1 MNDTINIYIDEY
13 PGDEEW
19 KDFVSVYNVLPA
31 GDASEEIKS
40 ILAKKVRD
48 VEHWMDLNLGGLG
61 GASAN
66 EVLELGEDGIKA
78 LRVAV
83 MRMPA

>member
-1 MNDTINIYIDEY
+1 MNDTIKAYIEEY

-19 KDFVSVYNVLPA
+19 LEFVSVYNI
-31 GDASEEIKS
+31 DAIKDPYEEIKA
-40 ILAKKVRD
+40 ILAKKVQD
-48 VEHWMDLNLGGLG
+48 VEHWMDLKLGGLG
-61 GASAN
+61 GDSAN
-66 EVLELGEDGIKA
+66 EVIKMGEDGLKA